1 MMTAGLSMHAVQRA
15 RLNLRGTVIGETV
28 VTVFAQVV
36 YDPTYLEFESK
47 QLRRK
52 IQYYIQ

>member
-15 RLNLRGTVIGETV
+15 RLNLRGTVIG
-28 VTVFAQVV
+28 VFAKVV

-52 IQYYIQ
+52 YSTIQ

>member
-15 RLNLRGTVIGETV
+15 RLNLRGTVIS
-28 VTVFAQVV
+28 VFAKVV
-36 YDPTYLEFESK
+36 IYDPTYLEFESK

-52 IQYYIQ
+52 YSTIQ